1 MHYFNSEKTSSVF
14 SFGSLLFSLFVS
26 GSFVCGG
33 IVYSKIYLNEIIF
46 SGWSSLCIAIACSAL
61 LAITLYQICKLA
73 YKSLFH
79 FNIDISMTNDGF
91 FAYVSMNAAWFA
103 KTTGLLAL
111 AWLPYLLLRFPGNV
125 DPDTLWQLMQTHGL
139 AAASNHHPWF
149 DTLFFSAFWWLGDA
163 LGNHA
168 ISIFLYAVFQIAL
181 TAAAL
186 ALVVIYL
193 GFLGAPNQIQRC
205 SQLFFALYPV
215 IPLFAQTMAKDMLFA
230 PVFVFYFLG
239 YFEIYRTRARCLR
252 CRAFCSYFA
261 LVCLLLM
268 LTKKTG
274 IYIIALCLL
283 PLFFAVVREWAIRLI
298 LISIIPILLFVVWDK
313 FLVPGWGVMD
323 GSSAEMMSIP
333 SQQVAFYLK
342 LHSGELSDDE
352 WRILNQVYESPDQLP
367 AVYTPGR
374 ADATKQLW
382 KDKSSFRAKTEFAK
396 WYLCTALRHPKDFI
410 LSVMALTLPI
420 YYPDTMS
427 EGDESL
433 LFYRDNLQGS
443 DTGDP
448 GLEATLISFSGGLA
462 SSVSYQDFSVGI
474 YRYPIVRH
482 VSEAF
487 NELYLSTM
495 GLLPTLFSKCLFS
508 WWIPLFIIA
517 YLIDKRC
524 LSNLGLLVPII
535 VMLLT
540 LMAGPIALPRYY
552 VSFVYTAPLALSAMF
567 LKRPTLS

>member
-193 GFLGAPNQIQRC
+193 GFLGPPIKY
-205 SQLFFALYPV
+205 SVVLSYSSLF
-215 IPLFAQTMAKDMLFA
+215 IPLS
-230 PVFVFYFLG
+230 
-239 YFEIYRTRARCLR
+239 RCLLKQWLR
-252 CRAFCSYFA
+252 ICCLHLCSCF
-261 LVCLLLM
+261 
-268 LTKKTG
+268 
-274 IYIIALCLL
+274 
-283 PLFFAVVREWAIRLI
+283 
-298 LISIIPILLFVVWDK
+298 IS
-313 FLVPGWGVMD
+313 
-323 GSSAEMMSIP
+323 
-333 SQQVAFYLK
+333 
-342 LHSGELSDDE
+342 
-352 WRILNQVYESPDQLP
+352 
-367 AVYTPGR
+367 
-374 ADATKQLW
+374 
-382 KDKSSFRAKTEFAK
+382 
-396 WYLCTALRHPKDFI
+396 
-410 LSVMALTLPI
+410 
-420 YYPDTMS
+420 
-427 EGDESL
+427 
-433 LFYRDNLQGS
+433 
-443 DTGDP
+443 
-448 GLEATLISFSGGLA
+448 
-462 SSVSYQDFSVGI
+462 
-474 YRYPIVRH
+474 
-482 VSEAF
+482 
-487 NELYLSTM
+487 
-495 GLLPTLFSKCLFS
+495 
-508 WWIPLFIIA
+508 
-517 YLIDKRC
+517 
-524 LSNLGLLVPII
+524 
-535 VMLLT
+535 
-540 LMAGPIALPRYY
+540 
-552 VSFVYTAPLALSAMF
+552 
-567 LKRPTLS
+567 